1 MSSITITINDLKDKS
16 TPEIQVEAFDVQYK
30 KLEEEFEETIRG
42 ELMNLKSVKKH
53 LFAFLTP
60 RSCDLTNDCI
70 TDPDLNMAYKIVKDD
85 VEALEKFVNERWGE

>member
-1 MSSITITINDLKDKS
+1 MQSITITINELKDKS
-16 TPEIQVEAFDVQYK
+16 TPEIQVEDFDIQYK

-42 ELMNLKSVKKH
+42 ELMNLKSIKKH

-60 RSCDLTNDCI
+60 DCI

>member
-1 MSSITITINDLKDKS
+1 MQSITITINDLKDKS
-16 TPEIQVEAFDVQYK
+16 TPEIQVEAFDAQYK

-60 RSCDLTNDCI
+60 DNMA
-70 TDPDLNMAYKIVKDD
+70 DPDLNMAYKIVQDD
-85 VEALEKFVNERWGE
+85 IEALEKFVNERWGE